1 MPDVILTQAE
11 FDALKS
17 LHKAALE
24 LVTGIPYVTMAGG
37 NITRQNILVQ
47 ALSAALEKTR
57 DVDFENAR
65 AYSRSNPYISDEDK
79 ARIGELQALMENP
92 SLPQSLSLTGAMIPK
107 DKPRATSNRRRTKP
121 ASR

>member
-1 MPDVILTQAE
+1 MTDVVLTQAE

-47 ALSAALEKTR
+47 ALSTALEATR
-57 DVDFENAR
+57 DVDFENAKQLEGV
-65 AYSRSNPYISDEDK
+65 ANV
-79 ARIGELQALMENP
+79 
-92 SLPQSLSLTGAMIPK
+92 T
-107 DKPRATSNRRRTKP
+107 TSNRRRTKP